1 MSEVTLTHPD
11 KVLYPDQGVTKRD
24 IAEYYTRIAPR
35 MMPYI
40 ENRLLSLVRCPE
52 GSEGQCF
59 FQKHAHR
66 GFPPQFIGYDLPEK
80 KGGTNE
86 YLYINEPDG
95 LIAAAQV
102 GALELHIWGSR
113 VDAVE
118 KPDRIVFDLDP
129 DPSVDFAT
137 VKQGAQRVRAV
148 LEALD
153 LESFPLLSGGK
164 GVHVVV
170 PITAKHEWPVV
181 KEFAGSVSERIASDD
196 PDRYVATMS
205 KAKRKGRIFID
216 YFRNDRGATAI
227 APYSTRARKGAPL
240 AWPVSW
246 TQLAKTQ
253 SAAAF
258 TIETAKFS
266 GADPWK
272 DYAQTRQGLKAAVL
286 RALNVEA

>member
-1 MSEVTLTHPD
+1 MSEVQLTHPD

-24 IAEYYTRIAPR
+24 IANYYAKIAPR

-40 ENRLLSLVRCPE
+40 ERRLLSLVRCPE
-52 GSEGQCF
+52 GATGQCF

-66 GFPPQFIGYDLPEK
+66 GFPSQFVGYKLPEK

-86 YLYINEPDG
+86 YLYIDQPDG

-113 VDAVE
+113 IDAVE
-118 KPDRIVFDLDP
+118 EPDRIVFDLDP

-137 VKQGAQRVRAV
+137 VKEAAVHLRKV
-148 LEALD
+148 LEALE
-153 LESFPLLSGGK
+153 LESFPMLTGGK
-164 GVHVVV
+164 GVHVVA
-170 PITAKHEWPVV
+170 PITRKYDWPVV
-181 KEFAGSVSERIASDD
+181 KAFSAAVSERIAADD
-196 PDRYVATMS
+196 PDHYIATMS

-246 TQLAKTQ
+246 GQLSKAK

-258 TIETAKFS
+258 TLENVKF
-266 GADPWK
+266 GGTDPWRG
-272 DYAQTRQGLKAAVL
+272 YSSTRQGLKAPVL
-286 RALNVEA
+286 RALAVES